1 MSAVQD
7 AVNAKSSNT
16 ECVRYADPPM
26 HFPLWA
32 AIAPLLVGC
41 APQGGL
47 LDEETLS
54 GMGIVSAEGGGETTV
69 IAASRGSQLETIY
82 LDSNDQA
89 VILSGQVNGEGDYK
103 IFAFGLS
110 QAGDRWVIG
119 QESPSDGRMVIALFD
134 ENMHLLARSTKMA
147 YSPLAHIMRHE
158 CAAVFVGVGTVP
170 GQAGGAYRYR
180 VSRSVGA
187 EIPPPRPQLVWLNF
201 AGVANLTIDDH
212 EDMTFGPFDAS
223 VVGEAYAGATD
234 EIKQA
239 IVETL
244 RSVYADYDV
253 AFLTS
258 DETVEPAEPH
268 ATIHFGYDDEALLGL
283 ADNVDGYNADS
294 GQNAIVFVEHFAAYW
309 TMKLD
314 PQQMGQMI
322 GNSASHELGHLLGLH
337 HTHQADSV
345 MDIAAGD
352 AWDVAGERGFRVADL
367 DPEVFPVGQLN
378 SPRIL
383 AGTVGLRAN

>member
-1 MSAVQD
+1 M
-7 AVNAKSSNT
+7 NAYILIGGVDDKGHRSHGWLWNRKGEVVFSEPIYWT
-16 ECVRYADPPM
+16 EG
-26 HFPLWA
+26 FPEIDVYDTDFARIGVHICGDLYTGE
-32 AIAPLLVGC
+32 IA
-41 APQGGL
+41 
-47 LDEETLS
+47 S
-54 GMGIVSAEGGGETTV
+54 
-69 IAASRGSQLETIY
+69 
-82 LDSNDQA
+82 
-89 VILSGQVNGEGDYK
+89 
-103 IFAFGLS
+103 
-110 QAGDRWVIG
+110 
-119 QESPSDGRMVIALFD
+119 
-134 ENMHLLARSTKMA
+134 
-147 YSPLAHIMRHE
+147 
-158 CAAVFVGVGTVP
+158 
-170 GQAGGAYRYR
+170 
-180 VSRSVGA
+180 
-187 EIPPPRPQLVWLNF
+187 
-201 AGVANLTIDDH
+201 LTIGDH
-212 EDMTFGPFDAS
+212 EGMTFGPFDAS

-239 IVETL
+239 ILNTL
-244 RSVYADYDV
+244 RSTYADYDV
-253 AFLTS
+253 TFLMS

-268 ATIHFGYDDEALLGL
+268 ATIHFGHDDEALLGL

-383 AGTVGLRAN
+383 ADTAGLRAD

>member
-1 MSAVQD
+1 
-7 AVNAKSSNT
+7 
-16 ECVRYADPPM
+16 M

-32 AIAPLLVGC
+32 AIAPLLFGC

-54 GMGIVSAEGGGETTV
+54 GMGIVSAEAGGEATV
-69 IAASRGSQLETIY
+69 IAASRGSQLETIH
-82 LDSNDQA
+82 LDSNGQA
-89 VILSGQVNGEGDYK
+89 VILSGQVNGEGDYE

-119 QESPSDGRMVIALFD
+119 QESPSDGRMVVALFD
-134 ENMHLLARSTKMA
+134 ENMHLLARSTKTA
-147 YSPLAHIMRHE
+147 HSPLTHTMRHE

-170 GQAGGAYRYR
+170 GQGGGVYRYR
-180 VSRSVGA
+180 VSRTVGA

-201 AGVANLTIDDH
+201 AGVANLTIGDH
-212 EDMTFGPFDAS
+212 KGMTFGPFDAS

-239 IVETL
+239 ILNTL
-244 RSVYADYDV
+244 RSTYADYDV
-253 AFLTS
+253 TFLMS
-258 DETVEPAEPH
+258 DETVETAEPH
-268 ATIHFGYDDEALLGL
+268 ATIHFGHDDEALLGL

-294 GQNAIVFVEHFAAYW
+294 GQNAIVFVEHFAVYW

-337 HTHQADSV
+337 HTNQSDSV

-383 AGTVGLRAN
+383 AATADLRAD